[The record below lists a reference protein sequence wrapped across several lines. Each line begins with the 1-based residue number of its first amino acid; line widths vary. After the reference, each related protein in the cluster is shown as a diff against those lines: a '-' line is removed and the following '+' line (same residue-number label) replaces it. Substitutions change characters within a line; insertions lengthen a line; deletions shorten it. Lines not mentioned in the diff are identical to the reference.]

1 MLATDGQRVTSL
13 VEEPPIEGKP
23 YASSPSFLLITLLI
37 ITILITTTFLF
48 KDQPQKL
55 ERMGEESG
63 RLVVLLRRR
72 EDGHIRQISE
82 TAAFSSTVRVN
93 GLHQA
98 PGPLSVDLVS
108 RQSMQNVVRFREFI
122 SERKGKIRCD

>member
-13 VEEPPIEGKP
+13 VEVPPIEGKP
-23 YASSPSFLLITLLI
+23 YTFFLLIT
-37 ITILITTTFLF
+37 ILILLLLLLL

-55 ERMGEESG
+55 ERMGEESR

-72 EDGHIRQISE
+72 EDGHIRQIGE

-98 PGPLSVDLVS
+98 PGPLSVNLVS

>member
-23 YASSPSFLLITLLI
+23 YTSSSFLLITIL
-37 ITILITTTFLF
+37 ITILILLLLLL

-72 EDGHIRQISE
+72 EDGHIRQIGE
-82 TAAFSSTVRVN
+82 TAAFSSTVGVN

-108 RQSMQNVVRFREFI
+108 RQSMQNVVRFGEFI